1 MGATEKTLV
10 PQLMRGSIERAQVT
24 TLSLRDLL
32 AKTHSLNIKQICQLA
47 RLVPVIILIPESS
60 HGHPA
65 RPRVMCNRLVNE
77 TAKRAKILGL
87 LGEATERT
95 RSPGQDSEVSFG
107 QVSVNFLEM
116 SASRNGERVVLTTME
131 LKLLRYLMQNRRRV
145 VSRNELLNE
154 VWGYENYP
162 LTRTVDNHILRLRQ
176 KLEQQPSRPVH
187 IRTVHGAGY
196 KFLP

>member
-1 MGATEKTLV
+1 MGATAKALV
-10 PQLMRGSIERAQVT
+10 PPLLHGSIECAPVT
-24 TLSLRDLL
+24 TLSLSDLL
-32 AKTHSLNIKQICQLA
+32 ARTHGLNIEQICQLA
-47 RLVPVIILIPESS
+47 PFVPVIILIPESS
-60 HGHPA
+60 HGQTV
-65 RPRVMCNRLVNE
+65 RPKVACNRSPNE

-87 LGEATERT
+87 LGEGTERT
-95 RSPGQDSEVSFG
+95 RSLGQDSEFSFG

-116 SASRNGERVVLTTME
+116 SAHRNGEPVVLTAME
-131 LKLLRYLMQNRRRV
+131 LKLLRYLIQNARRV

-154 VWGYENYP
+154 VWGYDNYP

-187 IRTVHGAGY
+187 IQTVHGAGY